1 MIQMKVSDVVFIS
14 GPISHN
20 IYVIILLKQVMMKKN
35 IDSTQENV
43 EKETNFTHM
52 IKTILLCF

>member
-1 MIQMKVSDVVFIS
+1 MKVSDVIFIS
-14 GPISHN
+14 GLISHK
-20 IYVIILLKQVMMKKN
+20 IYVIILLKQVIMKKN